1 MPPKAAAKKIGD
13 SVVTPSTRASSQS
26 AGPASDEDDD
36 PTGAVCIESFVKAI
50 LDPRVSAA
58 LTTALGPAI
67 AQLITDGIRLHLAP
81 VIASVAAIKKDVAK
95 VETEHVGLVSVV
107 GGVTA
112 DVLRL
117 TAQIGEL
124 STRLEDQEIYS
135 RAHNIIIRGLPE
147 GGRSYASVLREGQ
160 SSADAPAEDD
170 VGGRDESL
178 EAQVLDLCCSTL
190 GVKVES
196 RDIAVTHRLRRGKA
210 DAHRPVIV
218 RFTSRRVR
226 DEVLRAKKKLFNFC
240 SGKAP
245 AERLYVSE
253 HLTAGVAKLFFEA
266 RKLQKDKKIHSVWTR
281 NGLVQFKL
289 TDNPTEKI
297 SVARC
302 LADLGRHCAI

>member
-1 MPPKAAAKKIGD
+1 MVRCRLSVD
-13 SVVTPSTRASSQS
+13 SVATPPARVILQSSG
-26 AGPASDEDDD
+26 AASDDDGD
-36 PTGAVCIESFVKAI
+36 NSGAVCIEAFVKAI

-58 LTTALGPAI
+58 LVIALGPAI
-67 AQLITDGIRLHLAP
+67 AQMITDGINVHLAP
-81 VIASVAAIKKDVAK
+81 VIASVASLKKDVAK
-95 VETEHVGLVSVV
+95 VEAEHVGLASVV
-107 GGVTA
+107 TGVA
-112 DVLRL
+112 SDVSRL
-117 TAQIGEL
+117 TTQIKDL

-147 GGRSYASVLREGQ
+147 GSRSYASVLREGQ

-178 EAQVLDLCCSTL
+178 EARVLELCCSTL

-226 DEVLRAKKKLFNFC
+226 EELLHAKKRLYDFC

-245 AERLYVSE
+245 AERIYVSE

-266 RKLQKDKKIHSVWTR
+266 RKLAKDKKVHSVWTR
-281 NGLVQFKL
+281 NGLVNLKF

-297 SVARC
+297 TIVRC
-302 LADLGRHCAI
+302 LADLGRHCTI